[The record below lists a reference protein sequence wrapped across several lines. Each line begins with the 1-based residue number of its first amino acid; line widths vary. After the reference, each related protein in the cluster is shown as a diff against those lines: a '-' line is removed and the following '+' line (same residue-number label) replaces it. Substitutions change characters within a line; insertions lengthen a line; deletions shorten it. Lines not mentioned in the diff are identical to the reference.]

1 MPKSAH
7 QSSHHRESQ
16 VFCLMLE
23 VDKMTYEAV
32 LSKPNKTSL
41 NLIKPQVE
49 GRGKC
54 LQQED
59 VITKKKP
66 HMFS

>member
-1 MPKSAH
+1 
-7 QSSHHRESQ
+7 
-16 VFCLMLE
+16 MLE

-59 VITKKKP
+59 VITKKKTP
-66 HMFS
+66 HVFLK